1 MTRTELSSTVLE
13 NDNILISYIP
23 YTFKDVLFIALMPM
37 VIVTLTTLV
46 ELNIHNSMYSLLLL
60 FFSIPSTFYLLLYM
74 RDKKNKKIEGKI
86 IMQHLDDIIEKDR
99 RNVDNGVVELE
110 RSYMRFP
117 INDSMTYGSRQL
129 FIQLSNG
136 KQMVYKVIN
145 PRMLDKVLIIEIDT
159 HYEMVSNNSGD

>member
-1 MTRTELSSTVLE
+1 MARQELTSTVLE
-13 NDNILISYIP
+13 NGNILISYIP

-74 RDKKNKKIEGKI
+74 RDKKIEGKI
-86 IMQHLDDIIEKDR
+86 IMQHLDDIIEKDIR
-99 RNVDNGVVELE
+99 KVDNGVVELE

-117 INDSMTYGSRQL
+117 KNDSMTYGSRQL

-145 PRMLDKVLIIEIDT
+145 PRMLDKVLLIEIDT
-159 HYEMVSNNSGD
+159 HYEMVSNNSDDQV